1 MAFRSDRRLEP
12 LKSQRHRPTT
22 RDETSFRPFGQR
34 APLTPYATA
43 QQAYRDSAILTAPPE
58 RLVVMLYDGANRFL
72 IQGATA
78 LRSGDLAVMNDRLR
92 RAEAIVTELRQTLDM
107 SAGQV
112 AANLESIYSFCQRLL
127 LEARLKQDPEK
138 IEQVAKLLRELR
150 DAWDQVAGQACTPV
164 TAAS

>member
-1 MAFRSDRRLEP
+1 
-12 LKSQRHRPTT
+12 
-22 RDETSFRPFGQR
+22 
-34 APLTPYATA
+34 LTPYAQA

-78 LRSGDLAVMNDRLR
+78 LRSGDLTLMNDRLR
-92 RAEAIVTELRQTLDM
+92 RAEAIITELRQTLDM
-107 SAGQV
+107 SQGQV

-138 IEQVAKLLRELR
+138 VEQVAKLLRELR
-150 DAWDQVAGQACTPV
+150 DAWDEAAGKACTPV

>member
-1 MAFRSDRRLEP
+1 M
-12 LKSQRHRPTT
+12 
-22 RDETSFRPFGQR
+22 
-34 APLTPYATA
+34 TPQATA

-78 LRSGDLAVMNDRLR
+78 MRSGDLTVTNDRLR
-92 RAEAIVTELRQTLDM
+92 RAEAIVTELRATLDL
-107 SAGQV
+107 SQGEV

-127 LEARLKQDPEK
+127 LESRVQKDPEK
-138 IEQVAKLLRELR
+138 IDHVAKLLRELR
-150 DAWDQVAGQACTPV
+150 DAWEQVAGQCTPV

>member
-1 MAFRSDRRLEP
+1 M
-12 LKSQRHRPTT
+12 
-22 RDETSFRPFGQR
+22 
-34 APLTPYATA
+34 TPYATA

-78 LRSGDLAVMNDRLR
+78 MRGGDLTVMNDRLR
-92 RAEAIVTELRQTLDM
+92 RAEAIINELRATLDM
-107 SAGQV
+107 SAGNV

-138 IEQVAKLLRELR
+138 IDHVAKLLRELR
-150 DAWDQVAGQACTPV
+150 DAWDQVAGQSCTPV